1 MARGRSTR
9 PTHPRPPQT
18 LDRLNERALAA
29 AIAGRLG
36 GGRAADGS
44 LTPKAAAAAAV
55 TAVIWVDRGDEVLV
69 HLDSV
74 RVEIADRLLLI
85 SVELETDQTGRTPL
99 VVAYALGDATDPAG
113 LVVVTDDLPRG
124 NGVLASRWGKILQ
137 EAVWAS
143 ILAAATDHAQG
154 AGKVAVGL
162 SATAGS
168 LRLHTASTPLRL
180 PVGAGATRAGPSS
193 TVGGRGGR
201 SRAAGRR
208 K

>member
-1 MARGRSTR
+1 
-9 PTHPRPPQT
+9 
-18 LDRLNERALAA
+18 LNERALAA

-36 GGRAADGS
+36 GDRAADGS
-44 LTPKAAAAAAV
+44 LTAKAAAAAAV
-55 TAVIWVDRGDEVLV
+55 TEVIWVDRGDEVLV

-143 ILAAATDHAQG
+143 ILAAATDQAQR

-162 SATAGS
+162 SATAGF
-168 LRLHTASTPLRL
+168 LRLHTAGTALRL
-180 PVGAGATRAGPSS
+180 PFGAGAIRAGPSS
-193 TVGGRGGR
+193 TVGSRGDR